1 MKKILAL
8 TIALLGLTVG
18 PAPAQ
23 EWKEALKRAATSAA
37 DKLTEGK
44 LTQYALI
51 GTWDY
56 TAPGV
61 KFESDDT
68 LSDLGGAALSGS
80 VGKQLERAYR
90 MAGIEPGAGT
100 FAFAADG
107 TFAAELGK
115 HKLGGTY
122 DYDAA
127 TPTSAARSCSWSS
140 RSPGWWSSSKASA
153 AAFRRWPPS
162 PACSSSTTTYTWD
175 SSSTGAQTDPSRR
188 AGTRRRT
195 RSRAESSRRR
205 TAGDPDSV
213 RQSGVRSAARTAPQE
228 GFRSGRAEMSIK
240 F

>member
-8 TIALLGLTVG
+8 TIALLGLAVG

-127 TPTSAARSCSWSS
+127 THVVTLHFAKGKFDLGSVPGHAYISGTELQLVFPVTRLVELVKSLGSRISSMAAVTRLLEQYDDVYLGFEFDRSS
-140 RSPGWWSSSKASA
+140 
-153 AAFRRWPPS
+153 
-162 PACSSSTTTYTWD
+162 D
-175 SSSTGAQTDPSRR
+175 
-188 AGTRRRT
+188 
-195 RSRAESSRRR
+195 
-205 TAGDPDSV
+205 
-213 RQSGVRSAARTAPQE
+213 
-228 GFRSGRAEMSIK
+228 
-240 F
+240 

>member
-8 TIALLGLTVG
+8 TIALLGLAVG

-127 TPTSAARSCSWSS
+127 THVVTLHFAKGKFDLGSVPGHAYISGTELQLVFPVTRLVELVKSLGSRISSLAAVTRLLEQYDDVYLGFEFDRSS
-140 RSPGWWSSSKASA
+140 
-153 AAFRRWPPS
+153 
-162 PACSSSTTTYTWD
+162 D
-175 SSSTGAQTDPSRR
+175 
-188 AGTRRRT
+188 
-195 RSRAESSRRR
+195 
-205 TAGDPDSV
+205 
-213 RQSGVRSAARTAPQE
+213 
-228 GFRSGRAEMSIK
+228 
-240 F
+240 

>member
-107 TFAAELGK
+107 T
-115 HKLGGTY
+115 Y

-127 TPTSAARSCSWSS
+127 THVMTLHFAKGKFDLGSVPGHAYISGTELQLVFPVTRLVEFVKSLGSRISSLAAVTRLLEQYDDVYLGFEFDRSS
-140 RSPGWWSSSKASA
+140 
-153 AAFRRWPPS
+153 
-162 PACSSSTTTYTWD
+162 D
-175 SSSTGAQTDPSRR
+175 
-188 AGTRRRT
+188 
-195 RSRAESSRRR
+195 
-205 TAGDPDSV
+205 
-213 RQSGVRSAARTAPQE
+213 
-228 GFRSGRAEMSIK
+228 
-240 F
+240 

>member
-18 PAPAQ
+18 PALAQ

-127 TPTSAARSCSWSS
+127 THVVTLHFAKGKFDLGSVPGHAYISGTELQLVCPVTRLVELVKSLGSRISSLAAVTRLLEQYDDVYLGFEFDRSS
-140 RSPGWWSSSKASA
+140 
-153 AAFRRWPPS
+153 
-162 PACSSSTTTYTWD
+162 D
-175 SSSTGAQTDPSRR
+175 
-188 AGTRRRT
+188 
-195 RSRAESSRRR
+195 
-205 TAGDPDSV
+205 
-213 RQSGVRSAARTAPQE
+213 
-228 GFRSGRAEMSIK
+228 
-240 F
+240 